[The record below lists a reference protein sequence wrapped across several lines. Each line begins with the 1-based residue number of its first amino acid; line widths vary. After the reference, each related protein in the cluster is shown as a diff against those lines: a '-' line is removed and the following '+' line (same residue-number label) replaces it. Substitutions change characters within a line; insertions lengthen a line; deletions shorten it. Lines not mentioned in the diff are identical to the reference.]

1 MAQGFHPELTGVE
14 NIYLNGAILG
24 MTKREIVQ
32 KLDEIVEFSGIKRY
46 IDTPVKR
53 YSSGMRVRLGFSV
66 AAHLEPEILL
76 IDEVL
81 AVGDQEFQNKCLGKM
96 DDISKSGRT
105 ILFVS
110 HNLDSIRQLCTKAVY
125 LKDGEIQSIGETT
138 KIVSEYQN
146 HELENTNE
154 KFVRNVI
161 SGYELTGDLKI
172 TNIRF

>member
-1 MAQGFHPELTGVE
+1 M
-14 NIYLNGAILG
+14 IYL
-24 MTKREIVQ
+24 KV
-32 KLDEIVEFSGIKRY
+32 D
-46 IDTPVKR
+46 
-53 YSSGMRVRLGFSV
+53 
-66 AAHLEPEILL
+66 
-76 IDEVL
+76 VL
-81 AVGDQEFQNKCLGKM
+81 F
-96 DDISKSGRT
+96 
-105 ILFVS
+105 FVS

-172 TNIRF
+172 TNIRFLNINHEEINYFISNEHCLIEISYSFDDKIDKFENLS